1 MGIYDVFYLSGADM
15 MNTREV
21 KLSGHII
28 DSLTLPKSLDL
39 IMDMGGDFE
48 ILDVH
53 VGKHKKDISH
63 AKIKVIGKDE
73 SHLGEILDELGEI
86 GAVIVEIK
94 EIELLES
101 QKDKTLPEDFYS
113 TTNHPTYVRY
123 NGEWVEVEDIEMDCM
138 IVIDPEEKKAFENQR
153 FSMLKETKF
162 PEPGNHRFRR
172 PRNKV
177 PRALCLPIGKI
188 KKGDLIVVGR
198 EGIKVVPP
206 ERPRGKKGVFEFMS
220 SEASSEK
227 PVRSIIEKIAS
238 EIKEIKEKKGK
249 IAIVAGPAIIHTG
262 SAPILA
268 RMIREGII
276 DVLFAGN
283 ALATHDIENA
293 LYGTSLGVCTKH
305 GEAVVRGHRHHIYA
319 INEINKAGSIKEA
332 VDKGIL
338 TSGIMYECVKN
349 NVPFVLAGSIRDDG
363 PLPDVITDVI
373 DAQEE
378 MRKYAQNVDMVIMI
392 ATMLHSIAT
401 GNILPSYVKSIC
413 VDINPATVTKLADR
427 GSAQVVSIVTDVG
440 AFLPILYESLEGLD
454 CIKE

>member
-1 MGIYDVFYLSGADM
+1 MD
-15 MNTREV
+15 TREV

-28 DSLTLPKSLDL
+28 DSLTLPKTLDL

-48 ILDVH
+48 IINVH

-63 AKIKVIGKDE
+63 ARIRVIGDNE
-73 SHLGEILDELGEI
+73 SHLGEILDELSEI
-86 GAVIVEIK
+86 GAVISEIK
-94 EIELLES
+94 EIDILQS

-123 NGEWVEVEDIEMDCM
+123 GGEWIEVEDIEMDCM
-138 IVIDPEEKKAFENQR
+138 IVIDPENKKAFCR
-153 FSMLKETKF
+153 
-162 PEPGNHRFRR
+162 
-172 PRNKV
+172 
-177 PRALCLPIGKI
+177 PIGRI
-188 KKGDLIVVGR
+188 KEGDLVVVGR
-198 EGIKVVPP
+198 EGIKVEPP

-227 PVRSIIEKIAS
+227 PVRSIVERIAS
-238 EIKEIKEKKGK
+238 EIREIKKRNGK
-249 IAIVAGPAIIHTG
+249 VAIVAGPAIVHTG

-293 LYGTSLGVCTKH
+293 LYGTSLGVCTKS

-332 VDKGIL
+332 VEKGVL
-338 TSGIMYECVKN
+338 KSGIMYECIKN
-349 NVPFVLAGSIRDDG
+349 NAPFVLAGSIRDDG

-373 DAQEE
+373 EAQDE
-378 MRKYAQNVDMVIMI
+378 MRKYVQDVDMVIMI

-427 GSAQVVSIVTDVG
+427 GSAQVVSVVTDVG
-440 AFLPILYESLEGLD
+440 AFLPVLYENLEGME

>member
-1 MGIYDVFYLSGADM
+1 
-15 MNTREV
+15 MNTREI

-28 DSLTLPKSLDL
+28 DSLILPKTLDL

-53 VGKHKKDISH
+53 VGKHKKDVSH
-63 AKIKVIGKDE
+63 ARIRVMGKDE
-73 SHLGEILDELGEI
+73 AHLGEILDELGEI

-94 EIELLES
+94 EIELLPS
-101 QKDKTLPEDFYS
+101 KKDKTLPEDFYS
-113 TTNHPTYVRY
+113 TTNHPTYVRFE
-123 NGEWVEVEDIEMDCM
+123 GEWIEVEEIEMDCM
-138 IVIDPEEKKAFENQR
+138 VIIDLEN
-153 FSMLKETKF
+153 K
-162 PEPGNHRFRR
+162 
-172 PRNKV
+172 
-177 PRALCLPIGKI
+177 RALCRPIGKI

-206 ERPRGKKGVFEFMS
+206 QRPRGKKGVFEFMS

-227 PVRSIIEKIAS
+227 PVRSIIERIAS
-238 EIKEIKEKKGK
+238 EIREIKEKKGK
-249 IAIVAGPAIIHTG
+249 IAIVAGPAIVHTG
-262 SAPILA
+262 SAPLLA
-268 RMIREGII
+268 KMIREGII

-293 LYGTSLGVCTKH
+293 LYGTSLGVCTKS

-332 VDKGIL
+332 VEKGVL
-338 TSGIMYECVKN
+338 KSGIMYECVKN

-378 MRKYAQNVDMVIMI
+378 MRKYAQEVDMVIMI

-440 AFLPILYESLEGLD
+440 AFLPVLYENLEGLE

>member
-1 MGIYDVFYLSGADM
+1 
-15 MNTREV
+15 MNTREI

-28 DSLTLPKSLDL
+28 DSLTLPKTLDL

-48 ILDVH
+48 ILDFH

-63 AKIKVIGKDE
+63 ARIRVIGKNED
-73 SHLGEILDELGEI
+73 HLGEILDELSEI
-86 GAVIVEIK
+86 GAVIFEIK
-94 EIELLES
+94 EIKLVPS
-101 QKDKTLPEDFYS
+101 KKDKTLPEDFYS
-113 TTNHPTYVRY
+113 TTNHPTYIRF
-123 NGEWVEVEDIEMDCM
+123 NGKWIEVQDIEMDCM
-138 IVIDPEEKKAFENQR
+138 ILIDPDHEMAYCR
-153 FSMLKETKF
+153 
-162 PEPGNHRFRR
+162 
-172 PRNKV
+172 
-177 PRALCLPIGKI
+177 PIGKI

-227 PVRSIIEKIAS
+227 PVKSIIESIAS
-238 EIKEIKEKKGK
+238 EIKGIKENGGK

-268 RMIREGII
+268 SMIREGII

-293 LYGTSLGVCTKH
+293 LYGTSLGVCTES

-319 INEINKAGSIKEA
+319 INEINKAGSIKES
-332 VDKGIL
+332 VDNGIL
-338 TSGIMYECVKN
+338 TKGIMYECVKN
-349 NVPFVLAGSIRDDG
+349 NVPYVLAGSIRDDG

-373 DAQEE
+373 EAQEE
-378 MRKYAQNVDMVIMI
+378 MRNYTQNVDMVIMI
-392 ATMLHSIAT
+392 ATMLHSIAV
-401 GNILPSYVKSIC
+401 GNILPSHVKSIC

-440 AFLPILYESLEGLD
+440 AFLPVLYEKLEGLD
-454 CIKE
+454 CIKK

>member
-1 MGIYDVFYLSGADM
+1 MVDK
-15 MNTREV
+15 REV

-28 DSLTLPKSLDL
+28 DSLTLPKTLDL

-63 AKIKVIGKDE
+63 AKIRVIGNNE
-73 SHLGEILDELGEI
+73 SHLGEILDELSEI
-86 GAVIVEIK
+86 GTIISEIK
-94 EIELLES
+94 EIELLQS

-123 NGEWVEVEDIEMDCM
+123 DGEWMEVEDIEMDCM
-138 IVIDPEEKKAFENQR
+138 IVIDPE
-153 FSMLKETKF
+153 
-162 PEPGNHRFRR
+162 
-172 PRNKV
+172 NK
-177 PRALCLPIGKI
+177 RAYCRPIGRI
-188 KKGDLIVVGR
+188 KKGDLVVVGR
-198 EGIKVVPP
+198 EGIKVEPP
-206 ERPRGKKGVFEFMS
+206 QRPRGKKGVFEFMS

-227 PVRSIIEKIAS
+227 PVRSIVEKIAS
-238 EIKEIKEKKGK
+238 EIREIKKRNGK
-249 IAIVAGPAIIHTG
+249 VAIVAGPAIVHTG

-293 LYGTSLGVCTKH
+293 LYGTSLGVCTRS

-332 VDKGIL
+332 VDNGIL

-349 NVPFVLAGSIRDDG
+349 NAPFVLAGSIRDDG

-373 DAQEE
+373 EAQDE
-378 MRKYAQNVDMVIMI
+378 MRKYVQDVDMVIMI

-427 GSAQVVSIVTDVG
+427 GSAQVVSVVTDVG
-440 AFLPILYESLEGLD
+440 AFLPVLYENLEGLE
-454 CIKE
+454 CTKE

>member
-1 MGIYDVFYLSGADM
+1 
-15 MNTREV
+15 MNTREI

-28 DSLTLPKSLDL
+28 DSLILPKTLDL

-48 ILDVH
+48 ILNVH

-63 AKIKVIGKDE
+63 AHIRVIGKDIA
-73 SHLGEILDELGEI
+73 HLGEILDELSEI

-94 EIELLES
+94 EVELQES

-113 TTNHPTYVRY
+113 TTNHPTYVRFK
-123 NGEWVEVEDIEMDCM
+123 GEWIEVEEIEMDCM
-138 IVIDPEEKKAFENQR
+138 IVVDPENEKAK
-153 FSMLKETKF
+153 
-162 PEPGNHRFRR
+162 
-172 PRNKV
+172 
-177 PRALCLPIGKI
+177 CLPIGRI
-188 KKGDLIVVGR
+188 KKGNLVVVGR
-198 EGIKVVPP
+198 EGIKVIPP

-238 EIKEIKEKKGK
+238 TIREIKEKHGK

-262 SAPILA
+262 SAPLLA

-293 LYGTSLGVCTKH
+293 LYGTSLGVCTES
-305 GEAVVRGHRHHIYA
+305 GDAVVRGHRHHIYA

-332 VDKGIL
+332 VEQGIL

-373 DAQEE
+373 EAQDE
-378 MRKYAQNVDMVIMI
+378 MRKYAQDVDMVIMI
-392 ATMLHSIAT
+392 ATMLHSIAV

-427 GSAQVVSIVTDVG
+427 GSAQVVSVVTDVG
-440 AFLPILYESLEGLD
+440 AFLPILYENLEGLE
-454 CIKE
+454 CIKD